1 MKSTKEIADTY
12 IKWMKRILVF
22 TFVIFLF
29 SLASESRFLDKLES
43 IWNIFWMLTVV
54 ATVKL
59 LVHHWINQVRRGN
72 IASPPDKYYVPGID
86 PYEDEMNGYKIDDP
100 WDDNH

>member
-22 TFVIFLF
+22 TFVISLL
-29 SLASESRFLDKLES
+29 SLASESRFVDKLAA
-43 IWNIFWMLTVV
+43 IWNIFSLLAGA
-54 ATVKL
+54 ATATL

-72 IASPPDKYYVPGID
+72 IASPPDKDYVPGID
-86 PYEDEMNGYKIDDP
+86 PYEDAMNGYKIDDP
-100 WDDNH
+100 WDGNH

>member
-1 MKSTKEIADTY
+1 MKSTTEISDTY

-22 TFVIFLF
+22 TVVIFLLF
-29 SLASESRFLDKLES
+29 LTSESRFVDKLAAT
-43 IWNIFWMLTVV
+43 WNIFSLLAGA
-54 ATVKL
+54 ATAKL

-72 IASPPDKYYVPGID
+72 VASPPDKSYVPGID

-100 WDDNH
+100 WDSNH